1 MSTGLYLSQWIASQM
16 DRKQVNIRSHNL
28 VSARWATVLLVVFLL
43 GTAGCEFL
51 GLDGSGEPAGQSAQK
66 QAGNQADQG
75 AAKEQPASAEKA
87 DEVEYERPEYPD
99 QVRRNPFLPDLDIV
113 RPKKQLAEGDIG
125 PRGPLEEY
133 GLGQL
138 ELVAIISEVAV
149 PKAMF
154 LDPDGFG
161 HVVKEG
167 DRIGQNG
174 GTITDIRDNEVEVRE
189 VADEED
195 TQTRLTTIELTNDEL
210 QRREDD
216 GLSEQERQ
224 AIQKL
229 LESEEGRKAAQDS
242 LEQMAPGAAASERQ
256 QRGGRG
262 GR

>member
-1 MSTGLYLSQWIASQM
+1 M
-16 DRKQVNIRSHNL
+16 DRKQVNIRSHNFS
-28 VSARWATVLLVVFLL
+28 SARRATTPLVVFLLVVFLL
-43 GTAGCEFL
+43 GSAGCEFL
-51 GLDGSGEPAGQSAQK
+51 GLDGSGDQAGQNAQQ
-66 QAGNQADQG
+66 QAGDQANQQAATNPEAG
-75 AAKEQPASAEKA
+75 AVEKA
-87 DEVEYERPEYPD
+87 QEVEYERPEYPD
-99 QVRRNPFLPDLDIV
+99 QVRRNPFLPDLQII
-113 RPKKQLAEGDIG
+113 RPKKQMAEGDIG

-195 TQTRLTTIELTNDEL
+195 TQTRLTTVELSNDEL
-210 QRREDD
+210 RRREDD
-216 GLSEQERQ
+216 GLDERERE
-224 AIQKL
+224 AIQRL
-229 LESEEGRKAAQDS
+229 LENEEGRKAVQES
-242 LEQMAPGAAASERQ
+242 LDKMAPGAAGSERQ
-256 QRGGRG
+256 QNTGRG
-262 GR
+262 SRAGGPSNR